1 MVITDEIGTLRLYNY
16 PNVKGEPYYQ
26 CYGDHLFKV
35 SDCGFSPDRLFFVSS
50 CEMDRCIFKWQVS
63 MNHAKLQR
71 MVTDDSA
78 MLNRESEA
86 DKAAVVRE

>member
-1 MVITDEIGTLRLYNY
+1 M
-16 PNVKGEPYYQ
+16 
-26 CYGDHLFKV
+26 
-35 SDCGFSPDRLFFVSS
+35 SS

-63 MNHAKLQR
+63 MNHAKLAR